1 MPLKLKDPRK
11 GKSPNYSIRGT
22 YRGVYVDKSCGTHKR
37 SFALT
42 ELKLLEEDIDHG
54 RYPPKEAPTGREQPT
69 FLSAAVAYM
78 EAGRRSKYVAKLIK
92 HFGETPLTE
101 IDQAAIEAAASAISP
116 NTTGGTQNACVY
128 TPVSAILRHA
138 KVKID
143 IRRPKGAKGRV
154 VTDWISEADARAV
167 IAAAD
172 QISPQFGLLLRYLL
186 YTGLRLNEALRLRWE
201 DLKLDEATAWVRRSK
216 GGQASPVRLRADLVA
231 GLAARRPQD
240 AQGRVFTFGQGGRL
254 KHRLVRAKL
263 AAQGIPAPAER
274 PKGWR
279 QPPNR
284 LQWLNF
290 HSFRHTFATW
300 MRRAGADVQGLV
312 ATGNWRDARSAG
324 RYAHAVQRE
333 EWNRVD
339 DLPSVEKTGK
349 VA

>member
-1 MPLKLKDPRK
+1 MLKLKDPRK

-22 YRGVYVDKSCGTHKR
+22 YRGIRVDKSCGTHKR
-37 SFALT
+37 SVAVA
-42 ELKLLEEDIDHG
+42 ELKRLEEAIERG
-54 RYPPKEAPTGREQPT
+54 EYPPKEAPTDRGQPT

-101 IDQAAIEAAASAISP
+101 VDQTAIDAAAVAICP
-116 NTTGGTQNACVY
+116 NTTPGTRNACVY

-138 KVKID
+138 KVKIEL
-143 IRRPKGAKGRV
+143 RRPKGAKGRV

-201 DLKLDEATAWVRRSK
+201 DLQLGEATAWVRRSK

-231 GLAARRPQD
+231 GLAAHRPQE
-240 AQGRVFTFGQGGRL
+240 ALGRVFSFGQGGRL
-254 KHRLVRAKL
+254 KYRLVRAKL
-263 AAQGIPAPAER
+263 AAQGIPAPAQR

-284 LQWLNF
+284 LAWLNF
-290 HSFRHTFATW
+290 HSFRHTWATW
-300 MRRAGADVQGLV
+300 MRRAGTDVQGLV

-324 RYAHAVQRE
+324 RYAHAVARE
-333 EWNRVD
+333 EWSRVD
-339 DLPSVEKTGK
+339 DLPSVEKSGK